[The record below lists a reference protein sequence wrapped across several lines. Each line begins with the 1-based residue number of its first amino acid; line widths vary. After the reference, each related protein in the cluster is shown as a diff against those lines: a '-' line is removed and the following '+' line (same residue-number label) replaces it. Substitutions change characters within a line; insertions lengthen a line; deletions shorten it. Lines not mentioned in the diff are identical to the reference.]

1 MDNITHALAG
11 GLLAAGAI
19 TVAKRRGLVTPDHF
33 AKTATFVGVVTAE
46 LPDVDLLYA
55 GPALGM
61 GKLGYLLH
69 HRGYTHTLVFALV
82 AAIVVWLVMLALK
95 CDTRARGVSRLLLA
109 LALVGA
115 FSHLALD
122 YTNNYGVHLFWPVL
136 NGWYYGDAVFIVEP
150 WLWIVSVPVLFST
163 YTSRAARIT
172 LGALLTIILTAAL
185 FTGFVERAVVIALF
199 VGTGAVAAAIWKM
212 PARVRAIA
220 GIVAWVLV
228 EGVFL
233 TASSRARRA
242 VESEAGTTLLDV
254 ALTPNVSNPLCYSG
268 LVVDADSITVR
279 VRAAIVA
286 AFPRLR
292 DAEACAEAGPSLR
305 TSLAPMTSA
314 GAPNTLVQTR
324 NSVNVQ
330 WMESEFRAPVGEL
343 AQLARANCVE
353 RAALEFI
360 RIPVWRVLPDSTI
373 DLADARFGA
382 ARGSFA
388 AVSAAPHP
396 AKCPRFVPGWTPPR
410 SDLLR
415 LGAKP

>member
-19 TVAKRRGLVTPDHF
+19 TVAKRRGLVLPDHF
-33 AKTATFVGVVTAE
+33 GKTVTLVTVVTAE

-69 HRGYTHTLVFALV
+69 HRGYTHTVLFALV
-82 AAIVVWLVMLALK
+82 AAIAVWLVTLALK
-95 CDTRARGVSRLLLA
+95 SDARARGISRLLLA
-109 LALVGA
+109 LALAGA

-122 YTNNYGVHLFWPVL
+122 YTNNYGLHPFWPVA
-136 NGWYYGDAVFIVEP
+136 NAWYFGDAVFIVEP
-150 WLWIVSVPVLFST
+150 WLWIVSIPVLFST
-163 YTSRAARIT
+163 YTSRVARIT
-172 LGALLTIILTAAL
+172 LGALLTIILTAAV
-185 FTGFVERAVVIALF
+185 FTGFVERTVVIALF
-199 VGTGAVAAAIWKM
+199 VGTGAVIAAIWMM
-212 PARVRAIA
+212 PARARVTA

-228 EGVFL
+228 DAVFMS
-233 TASSRARRA
+233 ASSRARRA
-242 VESEAGTTLLDV
+242 VELETGTTLLDV

-268 LVVDADSITVR
+268 LVVEADSTTMR
-279 VRAAIVA
+279 VRSAIVA
-286 AFPRLR
+286 AFPLVR
-292 DAEACAEAGPSLR
+292 DAETCARAARSRLAAFAPE
-305 TSLAPMTSA
+305 TSV
-314 GAPNTLVQTR
+314 GAPNTLAQTQ
-324 NSVNVQ
+324 NSANMQ
-330 WMESEFRAPVGEL
+330 WMDGEFRAPVGEL

-360 RIPVWRVLPDSTI
+360 RIPVWRVLPDSTVDI
-373 DLADARFGA
+373 ADARFGGA
-382 ARGSFA
+382 GVGFA

-415 LGAKP
+415 LDAKP